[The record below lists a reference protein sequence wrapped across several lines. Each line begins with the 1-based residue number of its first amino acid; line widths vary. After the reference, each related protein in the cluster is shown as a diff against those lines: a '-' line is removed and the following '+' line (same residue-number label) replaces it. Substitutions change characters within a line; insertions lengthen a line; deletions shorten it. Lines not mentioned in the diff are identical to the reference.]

1 MSLFKEMYLACK
13 AAEEEFRSNER
24 LLQMQLDCANAE
36 RAEIIK
42 LLSNPDVSP
51 EDAVN
56 RLRMY
61 YSIKT

>member
-13 AAEEEFRSNER
+13 AAEDEWRANER

-42 LLSNPDVSP
+42 LLKDSTVSP
-51 EDAVN
+51 EDAVL
-56 RLRMY
+56 RLKTY
-61 YSIKT
+61 YNIK

>member
-1 MSLFKEMYLACK
+1 MSLFKEMYLACRT
-13 AAEEEFRSNER
+13 AEEEFRHNER

-42 LLSNPDVSP
+42 LLSNPEVSP

-56 RLRMY
+56 RLRTY
-61 YSIKT
+61 YDIK